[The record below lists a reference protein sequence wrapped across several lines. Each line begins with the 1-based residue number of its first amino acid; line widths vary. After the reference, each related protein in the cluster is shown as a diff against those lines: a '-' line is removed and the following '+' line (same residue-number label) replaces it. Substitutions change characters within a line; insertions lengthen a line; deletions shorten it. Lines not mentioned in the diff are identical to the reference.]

1 MQKLLKKVVITKTMD
16 FTQECNFLLHFP
28 CQKTFPQVQPF
39 AQGKSNLPMWMSN
52 FKRAFSKLCLLFPKR
67 GSVKLKKQTVNY
79 QLVQC

>member
-28 CQKTFPQVQPF
+28 RQKTFPQVQPF

-52 FKRAFSKLCLLFPKR
+52 FK
-67 GSVKLKKQTVNY
+67 
-79 QLVQC
+79 